1 MFKYLNIKKT
11 ILLLCF
17 FIFMPFITN
26 AQENLSN
33 SQEDY
38 KLNIYY
44 FYGDGCPHCA
54 DESEFLSKL
63 KNEHDYL
70 QVNYFET
77 WYNRE
82 NAKLINKIIEE
93 LSLRGQVSGVPVLF
107 VGKNVVNGFVS
118 EETTGVGIR
127 QLVEYHY
134 AAKTPDIIGSIINN
148 SQNISD
154 SDEIQQGVINN
165 QLEKIKLPLLGE
177 INLQGAS
184 LLGLSLAIGF
194 VDGFNPCAMWVL
206 LFLISM
212 LIGMRNKKR
221 MWVIGLTFIITSGAV
236 YFLFMT
242 AWLNLFLFIG
252 FIFWIRIIIGVVAI
266 ASGIYHLREYYKN
279 RNGTC
284 KVIEEEKRVKI
295 FDRIKYII
303 NEKSFA
309 LAIVGIVGLA
319 AMVNMIELVCSAGLP
334 AIYTSV
340 LSGANLSTWQ
350 YYGYML
356 VYIIMYIIDDLA
368 VFVIAML
375 TLQVTGIANKYV
387 RVANLLGGIIILLLG
402 ILLIFKPGWIL
413 LG

>member
-1 MFKYLNIKKT
+1 
-11 ILLLCF
+11 
-17 FIFMPFITN
+17 
-26 AQENLSN
+26 
-33 SQEDY
+33 
-38 KLNIYY
+38 
-44 FYGDGCPHCA
+44 
-54 DESEFLSKL
+54 
-63 KNEHDYL
+63 
-70 QVNYFET
+70 
-77 WYNRE
+77 
-82 NAKLINKIIEE
+82 
-93 LSLRGQVSGVPVLF
+93 
-107 VGKNVVNGFVS
+107 
-118 EETTGVGIR
+118 
-127 QLVEYHY
+127 
-134 AAKTPDIIGSIINN
+134 
-148 SQNISD
+148 
-154 SDEIQQGVINN
+154 
-165 QLEKIKLPLLGE
+165 
-177 INLQGAS
+177 
-184 LLGLSLAIGF
+184 
-194 VDGFNPCAMWVL
+194 MWVL

-356 VYIIMYIIDDLA
+356 VYIIMYI
-368 VFVIAML
+368 
-375 TLQVTGIANKYV
+375 Y
-387 RVANLLGGIIILLLG
+387 
-402 ILLIFKPGWIL
+402 
-413 LG
+413 